1 MNCVNLKKMF
11 GKRYRVRYEESY
23 RAEHG
28 ENARVE
34 DPWLMVIP
42 CRNGHISP
50 WGGFGLVASTNHP
63 GPVANALKQL
73 PFTSVIREGEDGC
86 DVLFDIRYVDA
97 VLQIMKPRKRRRLSP
112 EERAKRTK
120 RLHGI
125 LGQQNPSQNADRARG
140 GARKDPYDI
149 SDADVRLRLSTTVLS
164 GANWK
169 GRASSSRGNWVA
181 ARNATVDEQRNMPA
195 IERG

>member
-23 RAEHG
+23 WAEHG

-50 WGGFGLVASTNHP
+50 WGGFNLVASTNHL
-63 GPVANALKQL
+63 GPVANALKRL
-73 PFTSVIREGEDGC
+73 PFTTMIREGDDGC
-86 DVLFDIRYVDA
+86 DVLFDIQHVDA
-97 VLQIMKPRKRRRLSP
+97 VLQVMKPRKRRRLSP

-120 RLHGI
+120 RLHEYWANKTQVRT
-125 LGQQNPSQNADRARG
+125 LAEPVEALEKTCTTSQTPMSVCG
-140 GARKDPYDI
+140 
-149 SDADVRLRLSTTVLS
+149 SVRHF
-164 GANWK
+164 
-169 GRASSSRGNWVA
+169 
-181 ARNATVDEQRNMPA
+181 
-195 IERG
+195 